1 MSNKLS
7 IRGKQFVILCPR
19 TCTKYVSF
27 IYHDS
32 RLSATRLTPA
42 IGHVSVQWEGKKEFS
57 RHISVV
63 FISVRLIISATWV
76 RQFPLSLDIE
86 TSSNIESKANIEN
99 KGTDESCLHE
109 NLFVFDRAFAQEIKY
124 LFAELDFDLY
134 MCRDK
139 QGGMKK
145 RQVVSRRIPFWRP
158 KEQHQTFVYFIRQND
173 SSGIFSNGRGANV
186 GEYIEQVCLDQV
198 LEAFNEDMKSD
209 VKHLPI
215 HTEEPSQDMSVEDY
229 LLRFEAR
236 DAAGK
241 NLKSLHE
248 DEPSRKDMTVEE
260 YLKLCEEE
268 KDITVEE
275 YLKSLEEE
283 NLPVELTVE
292 QYIKSCKDE
301 RDKEGI
307 VVEEYLRLCEEEK
320 KNRDI
325 TVEEYLMLCKQTEL
339 SQDVTVE
346 EYLKLCKEERKSK
359 YLTIEEYLEL
369 CKERLN
375 EDITVEG
382 MKVEEYLQLCE
393 EEKKSRDLTVEEYLQ
408 LCEEEKRSRDM
419 TVEEYLQL
427 CQEEKKSRDL
437 TVEEYLQLC
446 QEEKKS
452 RDMTVE
458 EYLQLCEEEKKS
470 RDMTVEEYL
479 QLCEK
484 EKRSRDMTV
493 EEYLQLCEEEK
504 KSRDMTVEEYLQLC
518 EKEKR
523 SRDMTVEEY
532 LQLCEE
538 EKKSRD
544 MTVEEYL
551 QLCEKEKRSRDMT
564 VEEYLQLCEEEKM
577 SRDMTV
583 EEYLQLCEEEK
594 KSRDLTVEEYLQ
606 LCQEEKKFRDMTV
619 EEYLQ
624 LCEEEKKSRDMTVEE
639 YLQLCEEEK
648 KPRDL
653 TVEEYLQLCQEEKK
667 FRDMTVEEYL
677 QLCEEEKK
685 SRDMT
690 VEEYLQLCQEEKK
703 SRDTTVEEYLQLCE
717 EERRTTDLS
726 VEEYLLKF
734 QLEDMEIFDAFK
746 NNLYDDFKLDI
757 SKCHASEEVLNKEDD
772 DGQYKEDCRV
782 ISTEGETIGYVGSLS
797 LHKISFDQNPD
808 DFGSFAMEKQPRS
821 RLQIETEEDEI
832 TESVVAQAESSVDD
846 WVIFDSVDMGDRG
859 SAHDKGIV
867 EEDLF
872 HVSLSHSDEN
882 GMEELLQHHGLI
894 YSAEL
899 WLIFPPYRRTPWIN
913 ISVMYRDDVIFEW
926 GILKV
931 VEAEVSESGSIRE
944 SDAKIA
950 FEEEETIDFSSNE
963 IPACLAVEE
972 DEVLASKVEVNFAEV
987 EFSILDRFDDKFMNN
1002 NTVAC
1007 ADSYQNGHEKDIELQ
1022 NVASNKSKKR
1032 VHPVLKSASRNSS
1045 DEQFNTAGNFPFVP
1059 LTHLTKKGLV
1069 YRSKERIF
1077 TGSDAESKSVWSNLE
1092 KLQCKHAKSVS
1103 LPESLRRTVSKNSL
1117 DIVEVSVED
1126 EENEQV
1132 KQEIETEATRTLI
1145 TSPLKIENFGKNLRE
1160 SNV

>member
-19 TCTKYVSF
+19 TCSKYVSL

-42 IGHVSVQWEGKKEFS
+42 IGHVSVQWERKKEFS

-173 SSGIFSNGRGANV
+173 RSSGIFSNARGANV

-215 HTEEPSQDMSVEDY
+215 HTEEPSQDISVENY
-229 LLRFEAR
+229 LLRFEAK

-248 DEPSRKDMTVEE
+248 DEPGRKDMTVEE

-325 TVEEYLMLCKQTEL
+325 TVEEYLMLWKEKEL

-359 YLTIEEYLEL
+359 DLTIEEYLKL

-393 EEKKSRDLTVEEYLQ
+393 EEKKSRDLTVEEYLQLCEEEKKSRDLTVEEYLQLCEEEKKFRDLTVEEYLQ

-504 KSRDMTVEEYLQLC
+504 KSRDMAVEEYLQLCEEEKKSRDLTVEEYLQLC
-518 EKEKR
+518 QEEKK

-564 VEEYLQLCEEEKM
+564 VEEYLQLCEE
-577 SRDMTV
+577 D
-583 EEYLQLCEEEK
+583 
-594 KSRDLTVEEYLQ
+594 
-606 LCQEEKKFRDMTV
+606 
-619 EEYLQ
+619 
-624 LCEEEKKSRDMTVEE
+624 
-639 YLQLCEEEK
+639 
-648 KPRDL
+648 
-653 TVEEYLQLCQEEKK
+653 
-667 FRDMTVEEYL
+667 
-677 QLCEEEKK
+677 KK

-717 EERRTTDLS
+717 EERRTNDLS

-772 DGQYKEDCRV
+772 DSQYNEDRRV
-782 ISTEGETIGYVGSLS
+782 ISTQGENIGYVGSLS

-821 RLQIETEEDEI
+821 HLQIETEEDEI

-846 WVIFDSVDMGDRG
+846 WVIFDNVDMGDRG

-931 VEAEVSESGSIRE
+931 VEAEVSESGSVRE
-944 SDAKIA
+944 SDTKIA

-972 DEVLASKVEVNFAEV
+972 DKVLASKVEVNFAEV

-1022 NVASNKSKKR
+1022 NVASDKSKKR
-1032 VHPVLKSASRNSS
+1032 VHPALKSASRNSS